1 MKCNAWGV
9 RKRENSMLAC
19 CWYVNVNQNREEK
32 KKSEVA
38 LTIIGENPKVE
49 KQKVKTLLKGY

>member
-1 MKCNAWGV
+1 MKCNARGV
-9 RKRENSMLAC
+9 RKRENSLLVC
-19 CWYVNVNQNREEK
+19 CGYVNINQNREEK
-32 KKSEVA
+32 KESEVA